1 MKMRNMPGRLSL
13 SRTDSASKPGTAWRQ
28 RLEGSD
34 SVITEMSAGL
44 KDTSRGPEGGVKEGE
59 RRKGANICWC
69 AFSTQLP
76 FNAMRVLLTP
86 ANVFSSIKNMAEINY
101 SALQSSTKA
110 MTVPNTHS
118 CLQLALP

>member
-1 MKMRNMPGRLSL
+1 M

-76 FNAMRVLLTP
+76 FNATRVPFTP
-86 ANVFSSIKNMAEINY
+86 ANAFSSIKNVAEINY

-110 MTVPNTHS
+110 RKSQWHPQLSSVS
-118 CLQLALP
+118 LALATN